1 MKLTP
6 SLFSSE
12 TSTYTDLQEH
22 SRELDKKFGFNVE
35 KIESELVSK
44 AKEIQPD
51 GDKSSWGKAMHDGNQ
66 TWVGLNPN
74 QLQTTYGEF
83 HEICELLDFSETKKI
98 IDLGAG
104 YGRLGL
110 VCSAFSNDIDF
121 IGYEFVNERVIEG
134 NRILKKLDLTNCTL
148 EQQDLSLSEFSLPV
162 ADVYFIY
169 DFGRIE
175 QIDSILHKIKE
186 LSYGRKVSVVARG
199 RGTQSII
206 WNNHPWL
213 SQVFD
218 STMIS
223 NSRIFRNFP
232 I

>member
-35 KIESELVSK
+35 RIESELISK

-51 GDKSSWGKAMHDGNQ
+51 GDKSSWGKAMHEGNQ
-66 TWVGLNPN
+66 TWVGLNPD

-83 HEICELLDFSETKKI
+83 HEICVLFDFQDIKKI

-110 VCSAFSNDIDF
+110 VCSAFSREIEF
-121 IGYEFVNERVIEG
+121 EGYEFVQERVEEG
-134 NRILKKLDLTNCTL
+134 NRVLKEQGLENCVL
-148 EQQDLSLSEFSLPV
+148 LQQDLSDEGFSPPV
-162 ADVYFIY
+162 ADIYFIY

-186 LSYGRKVSVVARG
+186 LAYGRKVSVVARG